1 MEKLF
6 RYNQKEVRTFEKNGE
21 IWFVARDVCDI
32 LDLGSASQAVNGRAD
47 RPGSGLDD
55 DEKGSDIVT
64 TPYGELEMLTINEA
78 GLYTLI
84 IRSNKPEAKKFKRW
98 ITHDVLPQIRTTGQ
112 YIPPQKGI
120 LPVQAHTQREVQVEM
135 SKRVNGRNYH
145 RGGKRAIIKH
155 NIKSCLVHTGQT
167 PRAVKEEGKRR
178 KLPSRLRQSAK
189 EVLRAIKPEKACCMS
204 MADNLIEQ
212 GHFDDKV
219 FAVTTKAESVFKGLL
234 ALGVTPAE
242 LAA

>member
-1 MEKLF
+1 MEHLF
-6 RYNQKEVRTFEKNGE
+6 KYNRMEVRTLEIDGE
-21 IWFVARDVCDI
+21 IWFVAKDVCDI

-64 TPYGELEMLTINEA
+64 TPNGQQEMLTINEA

-98 ITHDVLPQIRTTGQ
+98 ITHEVLPQIRTTGQ
-112 YIPPQKGI
+112 YVPPPKGI
-120 LPVQAHTQREVQVEM
+120 LPVKAHTQRKVQVEM

-145 RGGKRAIIKH
+145 RGGKLACIKH
-155 NIKSCLVHTGQT
+155 NVKSCVAHTGQT
-167 PRAVKEEGKRR
+167 PQAIKDEGKRR
-178 KLPSRLRQSAK
+178 NLPSRLRQSAK
-189 EVLRAIKPEKACCMS
+189 EVLRAIQPEKACCMS

-212 GHFDDKV
+212 GHLDDKV
-219 FAVTTKAESVFKGLL
+219 FAVTTKAESVFRGLL
-234 ALGVTPAE
+234 DLGVMPAE
-242 LAA
+242 LTA